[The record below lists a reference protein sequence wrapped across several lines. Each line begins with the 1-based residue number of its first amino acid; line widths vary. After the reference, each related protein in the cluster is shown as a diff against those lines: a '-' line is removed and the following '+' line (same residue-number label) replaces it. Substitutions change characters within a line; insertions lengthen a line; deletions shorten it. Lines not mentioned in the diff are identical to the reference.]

1 MFYIYLQTDTGEHE
15 LGEYSSAEKAFEA
28 LVSILHHN
36 KNIDI
41 DDNFYAAE
49 DFELDA
55 FSIGSPPDEN
65 HREKI
70 WHIYYDY
77 DFSKYIPVQVK

>member
-1 MFYIYLQTDTGEHE
+1 MYYIYLNANGYNHV

-41 DDNFYAAE
+41 DDYFHSAE
-49 DFELDA
+49 DFALED
-55 FSIGSPPDEN
+55 FSIVSPPDEN
-65 HREKI
+65 HREKT

-77 DFSKYIPVQVK
+77 DFSKYIPIQD